1 MTKRGVCKCLVPL
14 LLGLFLLLA
23 GCSGEQAG
31 TYEVTV
37 GENTFTVDR
46 EAGTI
51 SGGGQVCRYTAEG
64 DEIRITY
71 PDGASYF
78 EERHTNGST
87 AGWNDLY
94 ESGSRVPGEVLT
106 EALTQEVPKAPGE
119 GGMALFG
126 LLLIALGIWNVASPR
141 SAWYL
146 SYGWRYKN
154 VEPSDAALVLGRVGG
169 GVGIVAGAAFL
180 FL

>member
-14 LLGLFLLLA
+14 LLGLSLLLA

-51 SGGGQVCRYTAEG
+51 SGGGQVCRYTVEG

-71 PDGASYF
+71 RDGASYF

-87 AGWNDLY
+87 A
-94 ESGSRVPGEVLT
+94 
-106 EALTQEVPKAPGE
+106 EALAQEVPKASGG

-141 SAWYL
+141 SVWYL
-146 SYGWRYKN
+146 SYGWRYKD

-169 GVGIVAGAAFL
+169 GIGIVAGAALL